1 MKPGTITELEMPV
14 VGLKYRVSIS
24 TRNALALDVKRGGLR
39 VYLEREP
46 ENTHDE
52 NAVKVMMDGEPYNGL
67 HIGYVKKDI
76 AAVLAPVLDSGIP
89 VITAKLLAVDM
100 QDGTGEIVVTL
111 KTPVQA
117 KKKVIKK
124 KSPKKT

>member
-1 MKPGTITELEMPV
+1 
-14 VGLKYRVSIS
+14 
-24 TRNALALDVKRGGLR
+24 
-39 VYLEREP
+39 
-46 ENTHDE
+46 
-52 NAVKVMMDGEPYNGL
+52 
-67 HIGYVKKDI
+67 VKKDI

-89 VITAKLLAVDM
+89 VITAKLLAVDT